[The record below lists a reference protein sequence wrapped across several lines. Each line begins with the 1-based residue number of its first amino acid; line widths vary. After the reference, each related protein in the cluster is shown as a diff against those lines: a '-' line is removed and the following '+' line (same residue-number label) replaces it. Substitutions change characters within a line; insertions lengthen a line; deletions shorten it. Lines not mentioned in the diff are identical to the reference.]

1 MAAARHAQR
10 SPTADEQTVTHAG
23 CCRRRRPWAGSWQLD
38 PRRCVLPQMSAG
50 SDRGKINPAERIASH
65 APQQRTSAVHLA
77 RRQSVVAATSSSKQY
92 SSSRLRRGTSDHVF
106 HIKQQSSHQA
116 TELRIKQQSGS
127 SRLRQRT
134 SIVYLACTKMKE
146 GTPSSTCSSAGEKG
160 LGRIR
165 RMQPGL
171 AAVPASVAEHE
182 ACSTAP
188 CMNAAALPVSGLQM
202 SAALPNRQARRSLWG
217 IFLESSLH
225 PTPASAETTAQ
236 QTHRS
241 HKGKPAGP
249 SAWHPCW
256 GPAAGT
262 LGTRSLPSAAETIWQ
277 HHWSGFRSTRSLV
290 CGGLEGEQPCRPNQ
304 NQSCCTTTN
313 LAAQKTSPQQHQ
325 HGLRNQ
331 CLRAPPNT
339 PPCAGSPYQHR
350 RSQCLWR
357 TSPPRPAA
365 GTSACL
371 QGEVASAREVRQQAC
386 ARTATAGQVCWHARQ
401 AFWAA
406 GRRQA
411 GQQAGSGLLQEQQLD
426 RAAPTLHCTALV
438 TARNQQKDMA
448 PCHSHCSIFFC
459 KNASSMASVP
469 SMHRIS
475 KLLEMSTCERKRATG
490 RQQDV
495 IGCSRWATS
504 AAGCCSQLPSCS
516 KHTALCGS
524 ARCTQTRSSAPLQ
537 LTVRPDCDPS
547 RQPSTRTHG
556 PPPPPPPAADV
567 EASPAG
573 APWLASVRVW

>member
-50 SDRGKINPAERIASH
+50 SDRGMIKPAERIASH

-106 HIKQQSSHQA
+106 RIKQQSSHQA

-146 GTPSSTCSSAGEKG
+146 GTPSSTCSSAGERG
-160 LGRIR
+160 LGQIR
-165 RMQPGL
+165 QMQPGL

-202 SAALPNRQARRSLWG
+202 SAPLPYRQARRSLWAFSLSQASIQPQPVQKQRNRPTALVKVHRKVLLRG
-217 IFLESSLH
+217 IFAGIQPQEHRRLVHLH
-225 PTPASAETTAQ
+225 QLQKRCGSII
-236 QTHRS
+236 
-241 HKGKPAGP
+241 G
-249 SAWHPCW
+249 
-256 GPAAGT
+256 
-262 LGTRSLPSAAETIWQ
+262 
-277 HHWSGFRSTRSLV
+277 SGLRSTNSLA
-290 CGGLEGEQPCRPNQ
+290 CRGHEGEQPRRPNQ
-304 NQSCCTTTN
+304 NQPRCTTAN

-325 HGLRNQ
+325 RGLRNQ
-331 CLRAPPNT
+331 CLRAPPYT
-339 PPCAGSPYQHR
+339 PPCAGSPCQHR

-401 AFWAA
+401 AF
-406 GRRQA
+406 
-411 GQQAGSGLLQEQQLD
+411 GQQGAGKQGSRQVQACFKSSNWTALH
-426 RAAPTLHCTALV
+426 PHCTALHWSL
-438 TARNQQKDMA
+438 
-448 PCHSHCSIFFC
+448 P
-459 KNASSMASVP
+459 
-469 SMHRIS
+469 
-475 KLLEMSTCERKRATG
+475 
-490 RQQDV
+490 
-495 IGCSRWATS
+495 ATS
-504 AAGCCSQLPSCS
+504 KRTWHPAT
-516 KHTALCGS
+516 HTAPSSS
-524 ARCTQTRSSAPLQ
+524 ARTLHLWHRCPPCTASQSCWRCPPVNGNEQRAGN
-537 LTVRPDCDPS
+537 
-547 RQPSTRTHG
+547 RT
-556 PPPPPPPAADV
+556 
-567 EASPAG
+567 
-573 APWLASVRVW
+573 